1 MSVLLAPALRDDALP
16 AEVLAHLDEQLLSA
30 RCLLALVLEQGSA
43 IRSRDVQAV
52 VRTAGLLR
60 GEMDRRTLLEEQRG
74 LLLARCGEKLGAP
87 PETVTLSALQTLMDP
102 FQAEL
107 AGARSAE
114 LRGLLAELQ
123 REHTTNRA
131 LMQVELG
138 FLDHLMGLLSMD
150 VVEGYD
156 TRGSSTSIARPHAGG
171 PHRVLDLHA

>member
-1 MSVLLAPALRDDALP
+1 MSTLLAVRDDALP
-16 AEVLAHLDEQLLSA
+16 GEVIAHIDVQIHSA
-30 RCLLALVLEQGSA
+30 RALLAVVLEQGLA
-43 IRSRDVQAV
+43 IRARDVQSV

-60 GEMDRRTLLEEQRG
+60 GEMDRRALLEEQRTR
-74 LLLARCGEKLGAP
+74 LLARCAEQLGTAP
-87 PETVTLSALQTLMDP
+87 EAVTLTEMQGLMDP
-102 FQAEL
+102 AQAEL

-138 FLDHLMGLLSMD
+138 FLDHLLGLLSMD

-156 TRGSSTSIARPHAGG
+156 TRGSSTAIASPHAGG
-171 PHRVLDLHA
+171 PHRVLDLRA